1 MSLGENIYRLRVEKK
16 LSQEELA
23 GVLEVSRQS
32 VSKWE
37 TDSSVPELD
46 KLVKLSE
53 TFGVT
58 LDELVLDK
66 KPVPTVETP
75 VMPTVPTAQEKPT
88 SVKKT
93 VGTILLCF
101 AAFVWLVVAL
111 YGDVVAGLVLAIPFL
126 SCGLICVLAAKN
138 VGLWCAWSVYLFIE
152 LYLRFAT
159 GISWQFVF
167 FAFAYTGGQNV
178 QLITAWGLLLIF
190 LTLTVVTVIRFS
202 GTSPRM
208 LHRDAVLSAF
218 FWAVN
223 LLVWFV
229 LVLPLR
235 SFVDWQYRLVISAF
249 GWMRS
254 VVTVPALV
262 FTVRLIIDL
271 YRRKRND
278 RS

>member
-1 MSLGENIYRLRVEKK
+1 MSLGENIYRLRIEKK

-75 VMPTVPTAQEKPT
+75 VMSTVPTAQEKPA

-126 SCGLICVLAAKN
+126 SCGLICVLAAEN

-167 FAFAYTGGQNV
+167 FAFAYTGGQTV

-208 LHRDAVLSAF
+208 LRRDAVLAAF

-249 GWMRS
+249 GWVRS
-254 VVTVPALV
+254 VVMVPALV